1 MSAHRYYVF
10 SPNDQM
16 ILGLDSTQAAEA
28 TALEYGN
35 GARIVDTL
43 AKAYQPMVQE
53 VLEGELVI
61 SGVSGWDTGKP
72 GRLDLDLIEAVKKG
86 RVEIVRAF
94 LEKGASANARD
105 GRGGTALHW
114 AAGGGKVDIVTT
126 LLKAGADPAATDH
139 NGMTPLQVAQRRR
152 HEQIAGLLQ
161 EAMRARD

>member
-1 MSAHRYYVF
+1 MSGHRYYVF
-10 SPNDQM
+10 SPNGQM
-16 ILGLDSTQAAEA
+16 VLGLDNTQAAEA

-72 GRLDLDLIEAVKKG
+72 GRLDLDLVEAVKKG

-114 AAGGGKVDIVTT
+114 ATGGGKADIVAA

-139 NGMTPLQVAQRRR
+139 NGLTALQVAQKRGR
-152 HEQIAGLLQ
+152 EEIARLLQ
-161 EAMRARD
+161 EAMGNKN